1 MSVISRDNSFMKK
14 TALLLA
20 GVSLLAA
27 RASVQAEASLFITDG
42 VNSITV
48 TDGSANDSSPL
59 VGVITYNGLLDASSP
74 WSINVT
80 TGISKPNLGSDL
92 IPFMDLSS
100 VNVSSSR
107 GGTLTVEFS
116 DNNFGPLLPG
126 SFISEI
132 GGSTGG
138 TVGYQTWYDLGN
150 TLFAKTTRTADLDFT
165 STPFSGY
172 AIADRPADGSVSLTL
187 QTVITHTG
195 SEVTSYDASMYDS
208 TIRPNVPEP
217 GTVSLFALG
226 AVGGLW
232 MLKRSRKNKT
242 A

>member
-1 MSVISRDNSFMKK
+1 MKK
-14 TALLLA
+14 TTLLLA
-20 GVSLLAA
+20 GATLLVA
-27 RASVQAEASLFITDG
+27 RASVQAEASLMITDG
-42 VNSITV
+42 VNSLTI

-59 VGVITYNGLLDASSP
+59 VGVIAYNGLLDASSP

-116 DNNFGPLLPG
+116 DNNFGPLVPG
-126 SFISEI
+126 AFVSEI

-138 TVGYQTWYDLGN
+138 TVNYNTWYDLGN
-150 TLFAKTTRTADLDFT
+150 TLFAKTSPTADLEFV
-165 STPFSGY
+165 STPFSGFEV
-172 AIADRPADGSVSLTL
+172 AERPADGSVSLTL

-195 SEVTSYDASMYDS
+195 SEVTSYNASLYDS
-208 TIRPNVPEP
+208 TLRPNVPEP
-217 GTVSLFALG
+217 GTLSLFALG
-226 AVGGLW
+226 AVGGVW

>member
-1 MSVISRDNSFMKK
+1 MKK
-14 TALLLA
+14 TALF
-20 GVSLLAA
+20 LAA
-27 RASVQAEASLFITDG
+27 LSFVAARDSVRAEASLFISDG
-42 VNSITV
+42 VNSLTI
-48 TDGSANDSSPL
+48 TDGSANDSNPL
-59 VGVITYNGLLDASSP
+59 VGVITYNNQLDASSP

-100 VNVSSSR
+100 VNVSSSS

-132 GGSTGG
+132 GGTSGG
-138 TVGYQTWYDLGN
+138 TVQFQTWYDLGN
-150 TLFAKTTRTADLDFT
+150 TLFAKTTQAGSLSFDG
-165 STPFSGY
+165 TPFSGY
-172 AIADRPADGSVSLTL
+172 AVTDRPADGSVSLTL

-195 SEVTSYDASMYDS
+195 VEVTSYDAAMYDS

-217 GTVSLFALG
+217 STVSLIAIG

>member
-1 MSVISRDNSFMKK
+1 MKK
-14 TALLLA
+14 TALF
-20 GVSLLAA
+20 LAA
-27 RASVQAEASLFITDG
+27 VSFLTVRDSARAEASLFISDG
-42 VNSITV
+42 VNSLTIA
-48 TDGSANDSSPL
+48 DGSANDSNPL
-59 VGVITYNGLLDASSP
+59 VGVITYNNQLDASSP

-116 DNNFGPLLPG
+116 DNNFGPLVPG

-132 GGSTGG
+132 GGTSGG
-138 TVGYQTWYDLGN
+138 AVQFQTWYDLGN
-150 TLFAKTTRTADLDFT
+150 TLFAKTTQAGNLSFN

-172 AIADRPADGSVSLTL
+172 AVADRPADGSVSLTL
-187 QTVITHTG
+187 QTVIVHTG
-195 SEVTSYDASMYDS
+195 AEITSYDAAMYDS

-217 GTVSLFALG
+217 STVSLVAIS

-232 MLKRSRKNKT
+232 MLRRSRKTKT